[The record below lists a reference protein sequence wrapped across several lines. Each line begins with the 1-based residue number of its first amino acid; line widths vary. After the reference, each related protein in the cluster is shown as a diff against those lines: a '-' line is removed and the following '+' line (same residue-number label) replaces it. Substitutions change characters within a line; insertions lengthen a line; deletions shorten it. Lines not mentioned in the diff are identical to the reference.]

1 MSKAFRTPEILRL
14 FALKQPEQLR
24 ERLATLTRDRRLGKV
39 ADAAHDAEAVE
50 ILTALKKLGGELS
63 EVRRFDPRA
72 PLSLTRPPSRARVS
86 IPAPTPTP
94 RLAPFAHHSFRLAHD
109 ATHSLAIV
117 AASAAGGEDFPAR
130 SHDLRAGGVREGGGG
145 GVSAAGLARGTRRM
159 REG

>member
-63 EVRRFDPRA
+63 EVRRFDPRVTFSHTSAEPRARFHPRPDADA
-72 PLSLTRPPSRARVS
+72 PTRAFRASLVPSRARRD
-86 IPAPTPTP
+86 TLTRHRR
-94 RLAPFAHHSFRLAHD
+94 RLRRRRRRL
-109 ATHSLAIV
+109 SCAI
-117 AASAAGGEDFPAR
+117 
-130 SHDLRAGGVREGGGG
+130 
-145 GVSAAGLARGTRRM
+145 T
-159 REG
+159 